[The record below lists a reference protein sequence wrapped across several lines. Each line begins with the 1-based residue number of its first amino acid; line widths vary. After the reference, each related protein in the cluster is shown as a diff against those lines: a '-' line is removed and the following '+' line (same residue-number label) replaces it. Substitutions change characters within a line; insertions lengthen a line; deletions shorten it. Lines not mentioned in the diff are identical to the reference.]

1 MHGILHRQTSV
12 FVKQQMGELISDS
25 NYEKQSD
32 ADIIHSMILIK
43 QGAIKNVKD
52 LRDTMG

>member
-1 MHGILHRQTSV
+1 
-12 FVKQQMGELISDS
+12 MGELISDS

-52 LRDTMG
+52 PRDTMG

>member
-1 MHGILHRQTSV
+1 
-12 FVKQQMGELISDS
+12 MGELISDS

-43 QGAIKNVKD
+43 QGAIKNAKD
-52 LRDTMG
+52 PRDTMG